1 MKMSYALMFAKSLIF
16 PKSEKKSIARKS
28 LFGAVLCIGLSIVPL
43 VVVTSITN
51 GMIDGMTERIIG
63 LSSSHIQ
70 AYVSPNIS
78 RVETSESFINYAEE
92 AGEVRGVTGV
102 YPEVEISAIAAG
114 KNGRSG
120 IEIRAIERDI
130 FTRNKSFANL
140 FEVCGGDLKTFI
152 PPAEGEKRAPAV
164 IGKKLSEDLGL
175 KAGDTFRIIT
185 TKTAGGMFGTG
196 VEAFS
201 QNTTVV
207 PKLTSFTVAAI
218 VSSGYQE
225 LDQFWVFVPIESAYS
240 SLSME
245 SATYNIMFETPDAF
259 APELVAIQKR
269 LAQNFGRYAN
279 VYRWDQIHTAEFENF
294 SSTKVMLVFVMMLI
308 VLVAT
313 VNISSAI
320 VMLVMERQKEIAIL
334 KSIGA
339 KPRGITFAFLTAA
352 LACGAGGLVFGLPIG
367 IILTVF
373 SNQIVHGLEKLV
385 NFFATMGGG
394 GEVHLMDPAYYLAE
408 IPVEIPANQIILIAV
423 SVLILSVLVSYI
435 PSKKAGREKP
445 LEILRKN

>member
-1 MKMSYALMFAKSLIF
+1 MTFSYSLKFAKSLIF

-43 VVVTSITN
+43 IVVTSVTN

-78 RVETSESFINYAEE
+78 KVKTVEEFLEYANDT
-92 AGEVRGVTGV
+92 AAVKGITGI
-102 YPEVEISAIAAG
+102 YPEVDISAIAAG
-114 KNGRSG
+114 KKGRSG
-120 IEIRAIERDI
+120 IEIRAVEKDI
-130 FTRNKSFANL
+130 FVRNQSFAKL
-140 FEVCGGDLKTFI
+140 FEVS
-152 PPAEGEKRAPAV
+152 EGEIDSFVNPGEDSRAGAV
-164 IGKKLSEDLGL
+164 IGKKLAEDLEL
-175 KAGDTFRIIT
+175 HAGDNFRIIT
-185 TKTAGGMFGTG
+185 TKTSGEKM
-196 VEAFS
+196 
-201 QNTTVV
+201 V
-207 PKLTSFTVAAI
+207 PKLTTFRIAAV

-225 LDQFWVFVPIESAYS
+225 LDQFWVFVPIEAAYS

-245 SATYNIMFETPDAF
+245 SATYNVMLETEDAF
-259 APELVAIQKR
+259 APELVAIQR
-269 LAQNFGRYAN
+269 RVGERFGRYAN

-352 LACGAGGLVFGLPIG
+352 FACGAGGLVLGLPIG

-373 SNQIVHGLEKLV
+373 SNQIVHGLEKLI
-385 NFFATMGGG
+385 NMFAVMGGHA
-394 GEVHLMDPAYYLAE
+394 EVHLMDPAYYLAE
-408 IPVEIPANQIILIAV
+408 IPVEIPVIQIILIAV

-435 PSKKAGREKP
+435 PSRKAGREKP

>member
-1 MKMSYALMFAKSLIF
+1 
-16 PKSEKKSIARKS
+16 
-28 LFGAVLCIGLSIVPL
+28 
-43 VVVTSITN
+43 
-51 GMIDGMTERIIG
+51 MTERIIG

-78 RVETSESFINYAEE
+78 KVKTVEEFIEYANDT
-92 AGEVRGVTGV
+92 AAVKGITGI
-102 YPEVEISAIAAG
+102 YPEVDISAIAAG
-114 KNGRSG
+114 KKGRSG
-120 IEIRAIERDI
+120 IEIRAVEKDI
-130 FTRNKSFANL
+130 FVRNQSFAKL
-140 FEVCGGDLKTFI
+140 FEVS
-152 PPAEGEKRAPAV
+152 EGEIDSFVNPGEDSRAGAV
-164 IGKKLSEDLGL
+164 IGKKLAEDLEL
-175 KAGDTFRIIT
+175 HAGDNFRIIT
-185 TKTAGGMFGTG
+185 TKTSGEKM
-196 VEAFS
+196 
-201 QNTTVV
+201 V
-207 PKLTSFTVAAI
+207 PKLTTFRITAV

-225 LDQFWVFVPIESAYS
+225 LDQFWVFVPIEAAYS

-245 SATYNIMFETPDAF
+245 SATYNVMLETEDAF
-259 APELVAIQKR
+259 APELVAIQR
-269 LAQNFGRYAN
+269 RVGERFGRYAN

-352 LACGAGGLVFGLPIG
+352 FACGAGGLVLGLPIG

-373 SNQIVHGLEKLV
+373 SNQIVHGLEKLI
-385 NFFATMGGG
+385 NMFAVMGGHA
-394 GEVHLMDPAYYLAE
+394 EVHLMDPAYYLAE
-408 IPVEIPANQIILIAV
+408 IPVEIPVIQIILIAV

-435 PSKKAGREKP
+435 PSRKAGREKP

>member
-1 MKMSYALMFAKSLIF
+1 MTFSYSLKFAKSLIF
-16 PKSEKKSIARKS
+16 PKSEKRSIARKS

-51 GMIDGMTERIIG
+51 GMIDGMTRRIIG

-70 AYVSPNIS
+70 AYVAPNIS
-78 RVETSESFINYAEE
+78 RVKTAQAFLDYADEM
-92 AGEVRGVTGV
+92 GEVRGVTGV

-114 KNGRSG
+114 KSGRSG
-120 IEIRAIERDI
+120 IELRALERDI
-130 FTRNKSFANL
+130 FVRNSSFEEL
-140 FEVCGGDLKTFI
+140 FEVCDGDLSSFVN
-152 PPAEGEKRAPAV
+152 ASEEEKRFPAV
-164 IGKKLSEDLGL
+164 IGKKLAEDLEL

-185 TKTAGGMFGTG
+185 TKTAGDSGKI
-196 VEAFS
+196 S
-201 QNTTVV
+201 
-207 PKLTSFTVAAI
+207 PKLTSFTLAAV

-225 LDQFWVFVPIESAYS
+225 LDQFWVFIPLEAAYS

-245 SATYNIMFETPDAF
+245 SASYNVMFETADAF
-259 APELVAIQKR
+259 SPDLVRIQKK
-269 LAQNFGRYAN
+269 LSENFGRYAN

-339 KPRGITFAFLTAA
+339 KPGGITSAFLMAA
-352 LACGAGGLVFGLPIG
+352 LACGAGGLITGLPVG
-367 IILTVF
+367 IILTIF
-373 SNQIVHGLEKLV
+373 SNQIVHGLEKCV
-385 NFFATMGGG
+385 NIISAMSGG
-394 GEVHLMDPAYYLAE
+394 GEVHLMDPAYYLSE
-408 IPVEIPANQIILIAV
+408 IPVEIPGKQIILIAAA
-423 SVLILSVLVSYI
+423 VLLLSLLVSWL
-435 PSKKAGREKP
+435 PARRAGREKP
-445 LEILRKN
+445 LDILRKN

>member
-1 MKMSYALMFAKSLIF
+1 MTFSYSLKFAKSLIF

-43 VVVTSITN
+43 IVVTSVTN

-78 RVETSESFINYAEE
+78 KVKTVEEFIEYANDT
-92 AGEVRGVTGV
+92 AAVKGITGI
-102 YPEVEISAIAAG
+102 YPEVDISAIAAG
-114 KNGRSG
+114 KKGRSG
-120 IEIRAIERDI
+120 IEIRAVEKDI
-130 FTRNKSFANL
+130 FVRNQSFAKL
-140 FEVCGGDLKTFI
+140 FEVS
-152 PPAEGEKRAPAV
+152 EGEIDSFVNPGEDSRAGAV
-164 IGKKLSEDLGL
+164 IGKKLAEDLEL
-175 KAGDTFRIIT
+175 HAGDNFRIIT
-185 TKTAGGMFGTG
+185 TKTSGEKM
-196 VEAFS
+196 
-201 QNTTVV
+201 V
-207 PKLTSFTVAAI
+207 PKLTTFRIAAV

-225 LDQFWVFVPIESAYS
+225 LDQFWVFIPIEAAYS

-245 SATYNIMFETPDAF
+245 SAIYNVMLETEDAF
-259 APELVAIQKR
+259 APELVAIQR
-269 LAQNFGRYAN
+269 RVGERFGRYAN

-352 LACGAGGLVFGLPIG
+352 FACGAGGLVLGLPIG

-373 SNQIVHGLEKLV
+373 SNQIVHGLEKLI
-385 NFFATMGGG
+385 NMFAVMGGHA
-394 GEVHLMDPAYYLAE
+394 EVHLMDPAYYLAE
-408 IPVEIPANQIILIAV
+408 IPVEIPVIQIILIAV

-435 PSKKAGREKP
+435 PSRKAGREKP

>member
-1 MKMSYALMFAKSLIF
+1 MTFSSSMKFAKSLIF

-28 LFGAVLCIGLSIVPL
+28 LFGAVLCIGLSLVPL
-43 VVVTSITN
+43 IVVTSVTN

-70 AYVSPNIS
+70 AYVAPNIS
-78 RVETSESFINYAEE
+78 KVQSAESFIKYAKDSSSLS
-92 AGEVRGVTGV
+92 GITGI

-120 IEIRAIERDI
+120 IEIRAVEKDI
-130 FTRNKSFANL
+130 FVRNKSFAKL
-140 FEVCGGDLKTFI
+140 FQLC
-152 PPAEGEKRAPAV
+152 EGELEGFVNPAPDEKKAAVV
-164 IGKKLSEDLGL
+164 IGKKLAEDLEL
-175 KAGDTFRIIT
+175 HAGDSLRVIT
-185 TKTAGGMFGTG
+185 TKSMGASGE
-196 VEAFS
+196 EAVKIS
-201 QNTTVV
+201 
-207 PKLTSFTVAAI
+207 PKLSSFKIAAI

-225 LDQFWVFVPIESAYS
+225 LDQFWVFLPIEAAYS

-245 SATYNIMFETPDAF
+245 SASYNVMLETADAF
-259 APELVAIQKR
+259 SPQLVAIQER
-269 LAQNFGRYAN
+269 VSESFGRYAN

-334 KSIGA
+334 KSLGA
-339 KPRGITFAFLTAA
+339 SPRGITISFLTAA
-352 LACGAGGLVFGLPIG
+352 LACGAGGLVLGLPIG

-373 SNQIVHGLEKLV
+373 SNQIVSGLEKLI
-385 NFFATMGGG
+385 NFFTALGGG
-394 GEVHLMDPAYYLAE
+394 GQLHLMDPAYYLSE
-408 IPVEIPANQIILIAV
+408 IPVEIPGNQIILIAV

-435 PSKKAGREKP
+435 PARKAGREKP
-445 LEILRKN
+445 LDILRNV

>member
-1 MKMSYALMFAKSLIF
+1 MKMSYALMFAKSLVF

-43 VVVTSITN
+43 VVVTAITN

-70 AYVSPNIS
+70 AYVAPNIS
-78 RVETSESFINYAEE
+78 RVKSADNFKKYAEE
-92 AGEVRGVTGV
+92 ASEVKGVKAA
-102 YPEVEISAIAAG
+102 YPEIEISAIAVG
-114 KNGRSG
+114 KKGRSG
-120 IEIRAIERDI
+120 IEIRAVETDI
-130 FTRNKSFANL
+130 FERNKSFAKL
-140 FEVCGGDLKTFI
+140 FDIC
-152 PPAEGEKRAPAV
+152 EGNINDFSERTAV
-164 IGKKLSEDLGL
+164 IGQKLSNDLDL
-175 KAGDTFRIIT
+175 HAGDTFRVIT
-185 TKTAGGMFGTG
+185 TRSAGENGDRI
-196 VEAFS
+196 
-201 QNTTVV
+201 V
-207 PKLTSFTVAAI
+207 PKLTSFRIAAV

-225 LDQFWVFVPIESAYS
+225 LDQFWVFIPLETAFS
-240 SLSME
+240 SLSLE
-245 SATYNIMFETPDAF
+245 SANYHVMIETADAF
-259 APELVAIQKR
+259 APELVAIQRR
-269 LAQNFGRYAN
+269 LSESFGRYAN

-339 KPRGITFAFLTAA
+339 KPRGITFAFLLAA
-352 LACGAGGLVFGLPIG
+352 LSCGAGGLVIGLPIG

-373 SNQIVHGLEKLV
+373 SNQIVHGLERLV
-385 NFFATMGGG
+385 NIFTLMGGS

-408 IPVEIPANQIILIAV
+408 IPVEIPGKQIILIAV

-435 PSKKAGREKP
+435 PAKRAGREKP
-445 LEILRKN
+445 LDILRKN

>member
-1 MKMSYALMFAKSLIF
+1 MILSYSMKFARSLIF

-70 AYVSPNIS
+70 AYVSPKLSN
-78 RVETSESFINYAEE
+78 VQTTEDFIEYANE
-92 AGEVRGVTGV
+92 ACELRGVTGV

-114 KNGRSG
+114 KKGRSG
-120 IEIRAIERDI
+120 IEIRALEKDI
-130 FTRNKSFANL
+130 FMRNKSFAKL
-140 FEVCGGDLKTFI
+140 FEVC
-152 PPAEGEKRAPAV
+152 EGELKSFINPSDEKKAPAV
-164 IGKKLSEDLGL
+164 IGKKLAEDLEL
-175 KAGDTFRIIT
+175 HAGDTFRIIT
-185 TKTAGGMFGTG
+185 TKSSGEKML
-196 VEAFS
+196 
-201 QNTTVV
+201 
-207 PKLTSFTVAAI
+207 PKLTSFTVSAI

-225 LDQFWVFVPIESAYS
+225 LDQFWVFIPLEAAYS

-245 SATYNIMFETPDAF
+245 SASYNVMIETGDAF
-259 APELVAIQKR
+259 SPELVAIQKR
-269 LAQNFGRYAN
+269 LKDSFGRYAN
-279 VYRWDQIHTAEFENF
+279 VYRWDQIHNAEFENF

-339 KPRGITFAFLTAA
+339 KPRAITLAFLTAA
-352 LACGAGGLVFGLPIG
+352 LACGAGGLVIGLPIG
-367 IILTVF
+367 IILTIF

-385 NFFATMGGG
+385 NIFSAMGGG

-408 IPVEIPANQIILIAV
+408 IPVEIPGIQIILIIVAV
-423 SVLILSVLVSYI
+423 LLLSVLVSYI
-435 PSKKAGREKP
+435 PARKAGREKP
-445 LEILRKN
+445 LDILRKN

>member
-1 MKMSYALMFAKSLIF
+1 MTFSYSLKFAKSLIF
-16 PKSEKKSIARKS
+16 PKSEKRSIARKS

-51 GMIDGMTERIIG
+51 GMIDGMTRRIIG

-70 AYVSPNIS
+70 AYVAPNIS
-78 RVETSESFINYAEE
+78 RVKTAQAFLDYADEM
-92 AGEVRGVTGV
+92 GEVRGVTGV

-120 IEIRAIERDI
+120 IELRALERDI
-130 FTRNKSFANL
+130 FVRNSSFAGL
-140 FEVCGGDLKTFI
+140 FEVCDGDLSSFVN
-152 PPAEGEKRAPAV
+152 ASEEEKRFPAV
-164 IGKKLSEDLGL
+164 IGKKLAEDLEL

-185 TKTAGGMFGTG
+185 TKTAGESGKI
-196 VEAFS
+196 S
-201 QNTTVV
+201 
-207 PKLTSFTVAAI
+207 PKLTSFTLAAV

-225 LDQFWVFVPIESAYS
+225 LDQFWVFIPLEAAYS

-245 SATYNIMFETPDAF
+245 SASYNVMFETADAF
-259 APELVAIQKR
+259 SPDLVRIQKK
-269 LAQNFGRYAN
+269 LSENFGRYAN

-339 KPRGITFAFLTAA
+339 KPRGITSAFLMAA
-352 LACGAGGLVFGLPIG
+352 LACGAGGLITGLPVG
-367 IILTVF
+367 IILTIF
-373 SNQIVHGLEKLV
+373 SNQIVHGLEKCV
-385 NFFATMGGG
+385 NIISAMSGG
-394 GEVHLMDPAYYLAE
+394 GEVHLMDPAYYLSE
-408 IPVEIPANQIILIAV
+408 IPVEIPGKQIILIAAA
-423 SVLILSVLVSYI
+423 VLLLSLLVSWL
-435 PSKKAGREKP
+435 PARRAGREKP
-445 LEILRKN
+445 LDILRKN